1 MGGAGGPRETN
12 KRQPPCR
19 IPLRLLAH
27 LRRWHRLRFSIN
39 FVVEWEG
46 RAVKRINKAFRSARR
61 AAGFGPDVFPHTLR
75 HTAASWGM
83 QNGADH
89 QELADYLGMT
99 VETLRRVYG
108 HHDPNYCADARDAIV
123 GTRRLKLD
131 RMPATEREQTSSNVV
146 KLA

>member
-1 MGGAGGPRETN
+1 
-12 KRQPPCR
+12 
-19 IPLRLLAH
+19 
-27 LRRWHRLRFSIN
+27 
-39 FVVEWEG
+39 
-46 RAVKRINKAFRSARR
+46 
-61 AAGFGPDVFPHTLR
+61 
-75 HTAASWGM
+75 
-83 QNGADH
+83 
-89 QELADYLGMT
+89 MT